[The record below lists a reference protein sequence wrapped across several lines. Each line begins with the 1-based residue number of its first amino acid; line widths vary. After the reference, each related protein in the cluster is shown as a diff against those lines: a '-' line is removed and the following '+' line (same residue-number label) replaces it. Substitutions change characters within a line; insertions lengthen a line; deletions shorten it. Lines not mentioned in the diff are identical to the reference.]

1 MFWNEKIEC
10 MSREELEELQ
20 LKKLQKTVKLAFN
33 KIPYYNKKIYCMWSF
48 PRRY

>member
-20 LKKLQKTVKLAFN
+20 LKKLQKTVKLAFTN
-33 KIPYYNKKIYCMWSF
+33 IQCRKISSMLY
-48 PRRY
+48 